1 VAVKRNVTVTAFI
14 SQIVIRTTCGMTE
27 EKPVRE
33 RDKFMLRLPDGMRE
47 QIASEAKNNGRSMN
61 TEIVVR
67 LRNSLEQRDVLADLS
82 VQVDRIEAT
91 VTEINQKIGEG
102 RER

>member
-1 VAVKRNVTVTAFI
+1 MR
-14 SQIVIRTTCGMTE
+14 

-33 RDKFMLRLPDGMRE
+33 QDKFMLRLPDGMRE

-67 LRNSLEQRDVLADLS
+67 LRHSLAQGDALADMA
-82 VQVDRIEAT
+82 VRMERIEET
-91 VTEINQKIGEG
+91 VVRIDRKLEPG
-102 RER
+102 RGD